1 MRICVPTM
9 GQNGLQEQVHNHFG
23 SAQFFTVYD
32 TELKAVEIIANTNQ
46 HHSHGACEPL
56 RALSGHNID
65 AVLTCGMGSRAVGK
79 FNDAGIKVYLF
90 TGNTVEEA
98 VKDFQVG
105 KVPELTSEMACQ
117 GHDCH

>member
-9 GQNGLQEQVHNHFG
+9 GQNGLQEKVHNHFG
-23 SAQFFTVYD
+23 SAEFFTIYD
-32 TELKAVEIIANTNQ
+32 TELNKVELISNANQ

-56 RALSGHNID
+56 RALAGHDID
-65 AVLTCGMGSRAVGK
+65 VVLTCGMGSRAVGK

-90 TGNTVEEA
+90 QGNTVEDA
-98 VKDFQVG
+98 VQRLQAG
-105 KVPELTSEMACQ
+105 QLPELTSEMACQ